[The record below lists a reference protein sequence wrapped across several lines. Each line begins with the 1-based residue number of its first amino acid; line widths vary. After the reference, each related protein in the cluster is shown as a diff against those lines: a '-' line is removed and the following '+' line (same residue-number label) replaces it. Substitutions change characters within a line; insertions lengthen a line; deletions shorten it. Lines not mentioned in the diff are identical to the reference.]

1 MSEVIIKDDFLSS
14 EDCDFIINWHKK
26 YWSELLPKFKKAHYN
41 TECIIMNKL
50 LGEPDQ
56 TPNIFKKLFSDIS
69 CYIKTIDKE
78 AFINYCEIVRWPEQE
93 SQKPHKDFYYHPY
106 TSILYLNDDYEGGQT
121 KVGDEIIKPKK
132 GTIVSFKGR
141 DITHEVLKITKGNRY
156 TIPIWYSTLLT
167 YKKDTLLILSNK

>member
-56 TPNIFKKLFSDIS
+56 TPIFLKS
-69 CYIKTIDKE
+69 CLVIFLVT
-78 AFINYCEIVRWPEQE
+78 
-93 SQKPHKDFYYHPY
+93 
-106 TSILYLNDDYEGGQT
+106 
-121 KVGDEIIKPKK
+121 
-132 GTIVSFKGR
+132 
-141 DITHEVLKITKGNRY
+141 
-156 TIPIWYSTLLT
+156 
-167 YKKDTLLILSNK
+167 